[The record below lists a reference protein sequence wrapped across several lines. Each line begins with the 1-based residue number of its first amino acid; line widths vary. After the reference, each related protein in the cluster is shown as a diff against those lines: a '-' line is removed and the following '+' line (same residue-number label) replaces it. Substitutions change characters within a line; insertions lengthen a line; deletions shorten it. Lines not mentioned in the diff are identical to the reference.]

1 MPEAQENPED
11 ESRTTAAVPS
21 PPPRRI
27 CWASLV
33 TGIVLA
39 LMAIAATCVDVA
51 NNWRYGST
59 ISPEIGAMWVL
70 GSLGVLALPA
80 AAALQGWNVILRA
93 GTIVS
98 VIVTISAAVMA
109 YTDRQGTQIQNRV
122 AARTAYTG
130 AQHDAAAARAEI
142 AAARAEAARITEP
155 MSGHDLDRLAAEEDE
170 RAARERSEERG
181 GCRTICKAAEANAI
195 SYRARAGQ
203 ARAREAAL
211 WRAEKADERLQ
222 RALAKAKEAG
232 PAEVSMLATHIAA
245 HHGEDAVDVA
255 RWIALGSTALTIILT
270 LLMAGLAH
278 SAVSLI
284 AQGFGT
290 RTAGPVGNAPPVLSL
305 RVERTADVVPE
316 SLIAIEDETSAKSKV
331 CRKRMA
337 PEERIQLFVAE
348 CLRRSDGDD
357 VPSNEL
363 YSAFTTWWTCHAPR
377 TEVPSQRTFGTAMT
391 NADFERTKRG
401 GKMYYANVV
410 LLPVGVEVD

>member
-1 MPEAQENPED
+1 MSEAQENSEG
-11 ESRTTAAVPS
+11 ESPTTAAVPS

-33 TGIVLA
+33 TGVVLA

-222 RALAKAKEAG
+222 RALAKANEVG

-245 HHGEDAVDVA
+245 HRGEDAVDVA

-284 AQGFGT
+284 AQGFGG
-290 RTAGPVGNAPPVLSL
+290 RVHGSVVYAPPVLSL
-305 RVERTADVVPE
+305 QVEAERDVTTKP
-316 SLIAIEDETSAKSKV
+316 LIAIEDQSLAKTAPR
-331 CRKRMA
+331 RKTMP
-337 PEERIQLFVAE
+337 PEERVRQFVAE

-357 VPSNEL
+357 IPSSEL
-363 YSAFTTWWTCHAPR
+363 YSAFTTWWACHAPR
-377 TEVPSQRTFGTAMT
+377 TEVPSQRALGSAMT
-391 NADFERTKRG
+391 DAGFERIKRV
-401 GKMYYANVV
+401 GKTHYANVV
-410 LLPVGVEVD
+410 LLPVGVEVN